1 MTGLQ
6 SILYFSTAKS
16 INSLDMKA
24 GKLGQTVD
32 LPDGFEFWRLTLDEE
47 TGLLAVASRII
58 GRSNSDTKI
67 AFALYQSDPCLL
79 FQQLLQ
85 VFLMCDVL

>member
-6 SILYFSTAKS
+6 SILYFITAKS